1 MSDERAARMPVTVLI
16 GGEEYKLRSDA
27 TPEYTRDCAAFVD
40 RTLEELSGQANFI
53 EAHKAAILAALS
65 ITDQLFQA
73 RGEMEMLRAEIARL
87 SAKLAAEIQ
96 ATLGQEGLA
105 SGA

>member
-1 MSDERAARMPVTVLI
+1 MSDERAPRMPVTVLI

-40 RTLEELSGQANFI
+40 RTLEELRGQAALI

-73 RGEMEMLRAEIARL
+73 RGELEMLRAEIARL
-87 SAKLAAEIQ
+87 SAKLAAEIE
-96 ATLGQEGLA
+96 AGLGQEGLA
-105 SGA
+105 AGA

>member
-1 MSDERAARMPVTVLI
+1 MSDGTARTPVTVVI
-16 GGEEYKLRSDA
+16 GGEEFKLRSDA

-40 RTLEELSGQANFI
+40 RTLAEVLQQVNVVEG
-53 EAHKAAILAALS
+53 HKAAILAALS

-73 RGEMEMLRAEIARL
+73 RGELDMLRSEVARL

-96 ATLGQEGLA
+96 GALGQEHLA

>member
-1 MSDERAARMPVTVLI
+1 MSDASARTPVTVVI
-16 GGEEYKLRSDA
+16 GGEEFKLRSDA

-40 RTLEELSGQANFI
+40 RTLAEVLQQVNLLEG
-53 EAHKAAILAALS
+53 HKAAILAALS

-73 RGEMEMLRAEIARL
+73 RGELDLLRSEVARL
-87 SAKLAAEIQ
+87 STKLAAEIQ
-96 ATLGQEGLA
+96 DALGQEHLA

>member
-1 MSDERAARMPVTVLI
+1 MSDGAPRTPVTVLI

-40 RTLEELSGQANFI
+40 RTLTELLQGTNLI
-53 EAHKAAILAALS
+53 EGHKAAILAALS

-73 RGEMEMLRAEIARL
+73 RGELEMLRAEIARL
-87 SAKLAAEIQ
+87 SAKLTAEIQ
-96 ATLGQEGLA
+96 GGLGQEDLA

>member
-1 MSDERAARMPVTVLI
+1 MSDGVPRTPVTVVI

-40 RTLEELSGQANFI
+40 RTLAELLQGSNLI
-53 EAHKAAILAALS
+53 EGHKAAILAALS

-73 RGEMEMLRAEIARL
+73 RGELEMLRAEIARL
-87 SAKLAAEIQ
+87 SAKLTAEIRGG
-96 ATLGQEGLA
+96 LGQEDLA

>member
-1 MSDERAARMPVTVLI
+1 MSDATPRTPVTVVI
-16 GGEEYKLRSDA
+16 GGEEFKLRSDA

-40 RTLEELSGQANFI
+40 RTLAEVLQQVNLVEG
-53 EAHKAAILAALS
+53 HKAAILAALS

-73 RGEMEMLRAEIARL
+73 RGELDMLRSEVARL

-96 ATLGQEGLA
+96 EALAQEHLA

>member
-1 MSDERAARMPVTVLI
+1 MSDVTPRTPVTVVI
-16 GGEEYKLRSDA
+16 GGEEFKLRSDA

-40 RTLEELSGQANFI
+40 RTLAEILQQVTLVEG
-53 EAHKAAILAALS
+53 HKAAILAALS

-73 RGEMEMLRAEIARL
+73 RGELDMLRSEVARL
-87 SAKLAAEIQ
+87 SSKLAAEIQ
-96 ATLGQEGLA
+96 ETLSQQHLA

>member
-1 MSDERAARMPVTVLI
+1 MSENRPARNPVSVVI

-27 TPEYTRDCAAFVD
+27 TPEYTRECAAFVD
-40 RTLEELSGQANFI
+40 RTLEELLQQAS
-53 EAHKAAILAALS
+53 AVDPHRGAILAALS

-73 RGEMEMLRAEIARL
+73 RAELDMLRAEVARL
-87 SAKLAAEIQ
+87 SAKLAADIET
-96 ATLGQEGLA
+96 ALAAGDLA

>member
-1 MSDERAARMPVTVLI
+1 MSDGAPRTPVTVVI

-40 RTLEELSGQANFI
+40 RTLTELLQGSNLI
-53 EAHKAAILAALS
+53 EGHKAAILAALS

-73 RGEMEMLRAEIARL
+73 RGELELLRAEIARL
-87 SAKLAAEIQ
+87 SAKLTAEIRGG
-96 ATLGQEGLA
+96 LGQEDLA

>member
-1 MSDERAARMPVTVLI
+1 MSDVTPRTPVTVVI
-16 GGEEYKLRSDA
+16 GGEEFKLRSDA

-40 RTLEELSGQANFI
+40 RTLAEVLQQVNLVEG
-53 EAHKAAILAALS
+53 HKAAILAALS

-73 RGEMEMLRAEIARL
+73 RGELDMLRAEVARL
-87 SAKLAAEIQ
+87 SSKLAAEIQ
-96 ATLGQEGLA
+96 GALGQEHLA

>member
-1 MSDERAARMPVTVLI
+1 VSDLPAPRTPVSVVI

-27 TPEYTRDCAAFVD
+27 TPEYTRDCAAYVD
-40 RTLEELSGQANFI
+40 RTLSDLLEQAHLI
-53 EAHKAAILAALS
+53 EGHKAAILAALS

-73 RGEMEMLRAEIARL
+73 RGELEMLRSEVARL

-96 ATLGQEGLA
+96 GVVGQEDLA

>member
-1 MSDERAARMPVTVLI
+1 MSDGTPRTPVTVVI
-16 GGEEYKLRSDA
+16 GGEEFKLRSDA

-40 RTLEELSGQANFI
+40 RTLAEVLEQVNLLEG
-53 EAHKAAILAALS
+53 HKAAILAALS

-73 RGEMEMLRAEIARL
+73 RGELEMLRSEVVRL

-96 ATLGQEGLA
+96 GALGQEHLA

>member
-1 MSDERAARMPVTVLI
+1 MSDGAPRTPVTVVI

-40 RTLEELSGQANFI
+40 RTLTELLQGSNLI
-53 EAHKAAILAALS
+53 EGHKAAILAALS

-73 RGEMEMLRAEIARL
+73 RGELEMLRSEIARL
-87 SAKLAAEIQ
+87 SAKLTAEIQ
-96 ATLGQEGLA
+96 GGLGQEDLA

>member
-1 MSDERAARMPVTVLI
+1 MSDGTPRTPVTVVI

-40 RTLEELSGQANFI
+40 RTLTELLQGANLI
-53 EAHKAAILAALS
+53 EGHKAAILAALS

-73 RGEMEMLRAEIARL
+73 RGELEMLRSEIARL
-87 SAKLAAEIQ
+87 SAKLTAEIHGG
-96 ATLGQEGLA
+96 LGQEDLA